1 LSSTTWIVSICGF
14 YSTVYSTVNAPGSPG
29 LDFETWELRGH
40 ALLSI
45 PRYNLHMKR
54 SAAEVLEDVR
64 RLPPGDVD
72 WLIGELLQGG
82 DGSSDAEIE
91 ASWKAEVEQRV
102 VEIDSG
108 AVEMLPLEDVLAR
121 MDARILARHRE

>member
-1 LSSTTWIVSICGF
+1 
-14 YSTVYSTVNAPGSPG
+14 
-29 LDFETWELRGH
+29 
-40 ALLSI
+40 LLSI